1 MQMSVGDGL
10 ACSGTHHH
18 KAHGLVGWLGLGNGV
33 DIGHKVQAADHLRG
47 GLALKLHHI
56 HTHGETI
63 QLEGILKHLIGGL
76 TRIDMLLLK
85 HHLS

>member
-1 MQMSVGDGL
+1 MQLSVGDRL
-10 ACSGTHHH
+10 TRSGTHHH
-18 KAHGLVGWLGLGNGV
+18 KAHGLVGRLGLGDGV

-47 GLALKLHHI
+47 RKALKLHHI

-76 TRIDMLLLK
+76 TRIGMLLLK